1 MEERWS
7 TCTASAMEEW
17 RRASSP
23 GALEVV
29 ARPRIKTYLGVNQ
42 GAGEQRTCLDWLN
55 LAFG

>member
-1 MEERWS
+1 
-7 TCTASAMEEW
+7 MEEW

-42 GAGEQRTCLDWLN
+42 GAGEQRTCLVWLN